1 MLSFRGSAAT
11 EKSAVVKADFRLA
24 CDAIARRTQ
33 NGAFGAGPRIFA
45 ALGMTLLA
53 GCEKPAPAPAV
64 GGPAF
69 VQVATMRHLME
80 EVFEP
85 AADRYWSSVGST
97 MDKTGTREYSP
108 KTDREWTA
116 VRDAAT
122 TVAEAGN
129 LLLIEG
135 RRADDVNWVT
145 FATEM
150 IQAAS
155 LARDAAAARD
165 RQGVFDRGA
174 ELYDKCTQ
182 CHAMYLAPMYPV
194 PVTTNPA
201 RTPD

>member
-1 MLSFRGSAAT
+1 MSLQRAT
-11 EKSAVVKADFRLA
+11 
-24 CDAIARRTQ
+24 
-33 NGAFGAGPRIFA
+33 

-53 GCEKPAPAPAV
+53 GCEQPAPVPA
-64 GGPAF
+64 GSLF
-69 VQVATMRHLME
+69 VPVASMRELME

-97 MDKTGTREYSP
+97 MDKAGTREYSP
-108 KTDREWTA
+108 KTNKEWTA

-135 RRADDVNWVT
+135 RRADDVDWVK
-145 FATEM
+145 FAKEM

-165 RQGVFDRGA
+165 PRGVFDRGA
-174 ELYDKCTQ
+174 ELYDTCTQ
-182 CHAMYLAPMYPV
+182 CHAMYLVPMYPV